1 MYWRWDWNKKLIK
14 LIWSENQRVR
24 REIINSRTDNRK
36 KNRQKRYSL
45 QTKEVYKNKKLA
57 KKENKKKLLKMS
69 SR

>member
-36 KNRQKRYSL
+36 KNRQKGYSL